1 MTVKKQTIHWK
12 AERQISQGGWRQP
25 SSKQPS
31 CNNYLLYFAQV
42 SSLINGQQSSD
53 THAELNSFI
62 CVFFSLLFVC
72 LFFLTAAT
80 CKELKNKDTL
90 WLRLGAEHTEM
101 TFYYTPWQGLIDFTS
116 HARLQ

>member
-1 MTVKKQTIHWK
+1 MTLKKLTIHWK

-31 CNNYLLYFAQV
+31 CNNCLLYFAQV
-42 SSLINGQQSSD
+42 SSLINGQQSSNTD
-53 THAELNSFI
+53 SELNSFV
-62 CVFFSLLFVC
+62 CVFLFVCFC

-80 CKELKNKDTL
+80 CKELKNKDSL
-90 WLRLGAEHTEM
+90 WLRLEAELTEM